1 MGEQSINTKRLT
13 WNPVFPA
20 PYESGWSIFA
30 KLVALNNM
38 SLNEVSA
45 LIQRDEIVVDSSNIL
60 NLADSSWIDFEKF
73 SMLLDVGVD
82 RLKTGFWDQVGAKLN
97 VGSGYEI
104 RHCPQCWALGYH
116 CIFFD
121 LTNLLSCPWH
131 CCALTESCAKCATP
145 SIFKIR
151 SLPNT
156 SNGLFCLHC
165 GIKLSNFSNILSF
178 KSIDKDLNAT
188 KEKYCSELIGWWKCL
203 GQHVPFRDL
212 LLADILSVG
221 DLSRNRRRNKP
232 LWQIAYALSVVK
244 NIPGWSF
251 QSSPID
257 ARHANWP
264 IGANEE
270 NPFTENPRIQSDD
283 GRCYRSLRRYIYKRF
298 IRPHRRCH
306 GTLIS
311 YGHDECLT
319 IDGEQICIV
328 SLAFLVWRMSIEGL
342 CNIEGLR
349 YHRRNDF
356 SLKFMGPN
364 EIFHSS
370 LLSRLQWSYFSFF
383 GIWNEFSTLCGTRK
397 FRVESSDMRC
407 DEHLHWACSLT
418 EHRKDRGLCCV
429 KQAEFH
435 ILYPDSSPLVDRAQQ
450 RCLERRK
457 LGRDMLDIRRYDND
471 CDYTWTGYNE
481 SNFRDCL
488 FLVRNPNSLSK
499 LQFVQVDV

>member
-1 MGEQSINTKRLT
+1 MREQSINAKRLT
-13 WNPVFPA
+13 WNPIFPA

-30 KLVALNNM
+30 KLVVLNNM
-38 SLNEVSA
+38 SSKEVSS
-45 LIQRDEIVVDSSNIL
+45 LIQRDGAVDRNFDIL
-60 NLADSSWIDFEKF
+60 NLADSSWIDFERF
-73 SMLLDVGVD
+73 SMLLDVDAD
-82 RLKTGFWDQVGAKLN
+82 RLKTGFWDQLGVKASIG
-97 VGSGYEI
+97 GCYEI

-131 CCALTESCAKCATP
+131 RCALTESCAKCATP
-145 SIFKIR
+145 SIFEIR
-151 SLPNT
+151 SLPNI
-156 SNGLFCLHC
+156 SNARFCKHC
-165 GIKLSNFSNILSF
+165 DIKFSNFSNILSF
-178 KSIDKDLNAT
+178 KSADKDLDAT
-188 KEKYCSELIGWWKCL
+188 KEKYCHELIEWWKYL
-203 GQHVPFRDL
+203 GQHAPFRDL
-212 LLADILSVG
+212 LLADILNVG
-221 DLSRNRRRNKP
+221 DLPRGRRQKKP
-232 LWQIAYALSVVK
+232 LWQIGYALSVVK

-283 GRCYRSLRRYIYKRF
+283 GRCYRSLRRHIYKRF

-370 LLSRLQWSYFSFF
+370 LHSQLRWTYFSFF

-397 FRVESSDMRC
+397 FRVESSSMRR
-407 DEHLHWACSLT
+407 DEHLHWACSFGEQRADPSRL
-418 EHRKDRGLCCV
+418 CV
-429 KQAEFH
+429 KQAEIH
-435 ILYPDSSPLVDRAQQ
+435 ILYPDPSPLIEKAKQ
-450 RCLERRK
+450 RCLSRQKLRK
-457 LGRDMLDIRRYDND
+457 DMRDMRRNDND
-471 CDYTWTGYNE
+471 NDYAWTEYNE
-481 SNFRDCL
+481 FNFRDCL

-499 LQFVQVDV
+499 LHFQRMDI